1 MSFANKLRE
10 LQTESGLTQDA
21 LARAAGLSLGVIRDY
36 EQGNREPLLRSAF
49 KLAAALGVVVDVFRV
64 AVESTEEV
72 ETGPKPRGWPK
83 KADPTP
89 TTEPRKGGRKK
100 GG

>member
-1 MSFANKLRE
+1 MSFASKLRE
-10 LQTESGLTQDA
+10 LRTETGLTQEA

-36 EQGNREPLLRSAF
+36 EQGNREPSLRSAF
-49 KLAAALGVVVDVFRV
+49 KLAAALGVAVDVFRV

-72 ETGPKPRGWPK
+72 GAGPKPRGRPK
-83 KADPTP
+83 KADQSPTA
-89 TTEPRKGGRKK
+89 ESKKGTRKK